1 MNTDNKVNICRLL
14 KDSKTIAVVGISR
27 EKWKTSRKIA
37 SFLADHDYD
46 VVGVNPSFG
55 DEDADGIKVY
65 KSISDIPYQVDIINV
80 FRRSEDIPALIE
92 EVLEKNPKALWLQQG
107 IRNDTAVKPVIE
119 KGIIT
124 IQDECIF
131 VEYNNCK
138 SFLSKS

>member
-65 KSISDIPYQVDIINV
+65 KSISDIPHQVDIINV